1 MSSRPRDI
9 DFRPIGP
16 KHFHMLWE
24 WTRRPHVEPW
34 WAHWIP
40 ATEAEATKEWAAQV
54 DGTSPERG
62 FLITLDGAEI
72 GYIQS
77 YRLSDEAEM
86 RETIALGEDAV
97 AADLYIADPSLI
109 GQGLGPAIVGR
120 FYLRMMDETG
130 LEVGIIDPEVNN
142 HSAIRAY
149 EKAGFTALRVVHYPD
164 SREGDYIMRATRADI
179 ERALGPTR

>member
-1 MSSRPRDI
+1 M
-9 DFRPIGP
+9 
-16 KHFHMLWE
+16 
-24 WTRRPHVEPW
+24 
-34 WAHWIP
+34 P
-40 ATEAEATKEWAAQV
+40 ATEVEATKEWQAQV

-77 YRLSDEAEM
+77 YRLNDEAEM

-97 AADLYIADPSLI
+97 AADLYIADPDLI

-164 SREGDYIMRATRADI
+164 SREGDYIMKATRADI
-179 ERALGPTR
+179 ERALGLTL